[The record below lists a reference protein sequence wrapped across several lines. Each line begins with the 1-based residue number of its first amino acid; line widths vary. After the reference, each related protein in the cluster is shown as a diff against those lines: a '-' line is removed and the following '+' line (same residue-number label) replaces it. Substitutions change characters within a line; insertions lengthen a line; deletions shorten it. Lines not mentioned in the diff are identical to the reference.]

1 MPTRFAVMTLVIL
14 AGLVLAGIVEAQDP
28 RRLVIG
34 MPVTPPNLPHIGV
47 YVAKEL
53 GYFDEQGI
61 NVELTAFESGLQSLR
76 GGVAG
81 GLDIVGAS
89 SEPIIT
95 GISRGAKIRSI
106 FSYAHRLT
114 VVMAAQESIRPISR
128 GRSRGGKTRS
138 ILSFVHTLAVL
149 GAPQDT
155 TRRPADLRGKNLGIQ
170 DVGAFREVMTRAV
183 LHSAG
188 LTPQDVNYV
197 PVASAGYIA
206 ALTANK
212 IDTAILHID
221 QAYMARTKKASLHP
235 LVSLWEVMPSY
246 WYGTFSTT
254 EELLRKDSDLLARA
268 VAAIIKA
275 HRFMYRNK
283 ERTLDLASKHTGYPK
298 EVLGPAYD
306 ALAAAKV
313 WPVNDGMPAE
323 MVQVTIN
330 KMVEIGLL
338 KENEKP
344 KVEHV
349 VDRGPANAALAKLGR
364 WTDDSGWK

>member
-1 MPTRFAVMTLVIL
+1 MRQRHRASVLAVMTIVIL
-14 AGLVLAGIVEAQDP
+14 AALAPAGISVAQAP
-28 RRLVIG
+28 RRTLVIG
-34 MPVTPPNLPHIGV
+34 MPVTPPNLPHLGV
-47 YVAKEL
+47 YVAKDL
-53 GYFDEQGI
+53 GYFDEEGI
-61 NVELTAFESGLQSLR
+61 NLELAAFESGLQSLR
-76 GGVAG
+76 GGVSG
-81 GLDIVGAS
+81 SVDILGAS
-89 SEPIIT
+89 SEPVIAA
-95 GISRGAKIRSI
+95 ISRGAKIRSI

-114 VVMAAQESIRPISR
+114 VVMAAQESIR
-128 GRSRGGKTRS
+128 
-138 ILSFVHTLAVL
+138 
-149 GAPQDT
+149 
-155 TRRPADLRGKNLGIQ
+155 RPADLRGKNVGIQ
-170 DVGAFREVMTRAV
+170 EVGAFREVMTRAV

-188 LTPQDVNYV
+188 LTQQDVNYV
-197 PVASAGYIA
+197 PVSSAGYIT
-206 ALTANK
+206 ALIGNK

-235 LVSLWEVMPSY
+235 LVPLWEIMPSY

-313 WPVNDGMPAE
+313 WPVNDGMPTE

>member
-1 MPTRFAVMTLVIL
+1 MTLVML
-14 AGLVLAGIVEAQDP
+14 AGLVLAGIVEAQAP
-28 RRLVIG
+28 RRTLVIG

-47 YVAKEL
+47 YIAKEL

-61 NVELTAFESGLQSLR
+61 NVELTGFESGLQSLR

-95 GISRGAKIRSI
+95 VISRGAKIRSI

-114 VVMAAQESIRPISR
+114 VVMAAQESI
-128 GRSRGGKTRS
+128 
-138 ILSFVHTLAVL
+138 
-149 GAPQDT
+149 
-155 TRRPADLRGKNLGIQ
+155 RRPADLRGKNLGIQ

-206 ALTANK
+206 SLISNK

-235 LVSLWEVMPSY
+235 LIPLWEIMPNY
-246 WYGTFSTT
+246 WYGTFSTN
-254 EELLRKDSDLLARA
+254 EELLRKEPDLLSRA
-268 VAAIIKA
+268 VAAIIRA
-275 HRFMYRNK
+275 HRFIYRNK

-298 EVLGPAYD
+298 AVLSPAYD

-323 MVQVTIN
+323 MVDVTIN
-330 KMVEIGLL
+330 KLVEIGLL

-344 KVEHV
+344 KAEQVE
-349 VDRGPANAALAKLGR
+349 DRGPANAALAKLGR
-364 WTDDSGWK
+364 WTTMRHGNSSRIEE

>member
-1 MPTRFAVMTLVIL
+1 MTIVIL
-14 AGLVLAGIVEAQDP
+14 AALAPAGITVAQVP
-28 RRLVIG
+28 RRTLVIG
-34 MPVTPPNLPHIGV
+34 MPVTPPNLPHLGV
-47 YVAKEL
+47 YVAKDL
-53 GYFDEQGI
+53 GYFDEEGI
-61 NVELTAFESGLQSLR
+61 NLELAAFESGLQSLR
-76 GGVAG
+76 GGVSG
-81 GLDIVGAS
+81 SVDILGAS
-89 SEPIIT
+89 SEPVINA
-95 GISRGAKIRSI
+95 ISRGAKIRSI

-114 VVMAAQESIRPISR
+114 VVMAAQESIR
-128 GRSRGGKTRS
+128 
-138 ILSFVHTLAVL
+138 
-149 GAPQDT
+149 
-155 TRRPADLRGKNLGIQ
+155 RPADLRGKNLGIQ
-170 DVGAFREVMTRAV
+170 EVGAFREVMTRAV
-183 LHSAG
+183 LRSAG
-188 LTPQDVNYV
+188 LTQQDVNYV
-197 PVASAGYIA
+197 PVSSAGYIT
-206 ALTANK
+206 ALIGNK

-235 LVSLWEVMPSY
+235 LVPLWEIMPSY

>member
-1 MPTRFAVMTLVIL
+1 MTIVIL
-14 AGLVLAGIVEAQDP
+14 AALAPAGITVAQAP
-28 RRLVIG
+28 RRTLVIG
-34 MPVTPPNLPHIGV
+34 MPVTPPNLPHLGV
-47 YVAKEL
+47 YVAKDL
-53 GYFDEQGI
+53 GYFDEEGI
-61 NVELTAFESGLQSLR
+61 NLELAAFESGLQSLR
-76 GGVAG
+76 GGVSG
-81 GLDIVGAS
+81 SVDILGAS
-89 SEPIIT
+89 SEPVINA
-95 GISRGAKIRSI
+95 ISRGAKIRSI

-114 VVMAAQESIRPISR
+114 VVMAAQESIR
-128 GRSRGGKTRS
+128 
-138 ILSFVHTLAVL
+138 
-149 GAPQDT
+149 
-155 TRRPADLRGKNLGIQ
+155 RPADLRGKNLGIQ
-170 DVGAFREVMTRAV
+170 EVGAFREVMTRAV

-188 LTPQDVNYV
+188 LTQQDVNYV
-197 PVASAGYIA
+197 PVSSAGYIT
-206 ALTANK
+206 ALIGNK

-235 LVSLWEVMPSY
+235 LVPLWEIMPSY

>member
-1 MPTRFAVMTLVIL
+1 MRMRLAVMMLV
-14 AGLVLAGIVEAQDP
+14 VLCALEIGSAAEAQTA
-28 RRLVIG
+28 RRLIIG

-47 YVAKEL
+47 YIAKEL

-95 GISRGAKIRSI
+95 VISRGAKIRSI

-114 VVMAAQESIRPISR
+114 VVMAAQESIR
-128 GRSRGGKTRS
+128 K
-138 ILSFVHTLAVL
+138 
-149 GAPQDT
+149 
-155 TRRPADLRGKNLGIQ
+155 PADLRGKNLGIQ

-188 LTPQDVNYV
+188 LNPQDVNYV

-206 ALTANK
+206 ALTTNK

-221 QAYMARTKKASLHP
+221 QAYMARAKKGSLHP
-235 LVSLWEVMPSY
+235 LIPLWEVMPNY
-246 WYGTFSTT
+246 WYGTFSTN
-254 EELLRKDSDLLARA
+254 EELLRREPDLLARA
-268 VAAIIKA
+268 VTAIIKA

-298 EVLGPAYD
+298 DVLSPAYD

-323 MVQVTIN
+323 MVDVTIN
-330 KMVEIGLL
+330 KLVEIGLL

-344 KVEHV
+344 KADQV

-364 WTDDSGWK
+364 WTDDPSWK

>member
-1 MPTRFAVMTLVIL
+1 MRQRRRLSVMSFLASLATVVIL
-14 AGLVLAGIVEAQDP
+14 TTLAPADIAKAQVP
-28 RRLVIG
+28 RRALVIG
-34 MPVTPPNLPHIGV
+34 MPVTPPNLPHVGV

-76 GGVAG
+76 GGIAG

-89 SEPIIT
+89 SEPVIT
-95 GISRGAKIRSI
+95 AISRGAKIRSI

-114 VVMAAQESIRPISR
+114 VVMAAQESVR
-128 GRSRGGKTRS
+128 K
-138 ILSFVHTLAVL
+138 
-149 GAPQDT
+149 
-155 TRRPADLRGKNLGIQ
+155 PADLRGKNVGIQ
-170 DVGAFREVMTRAV
+170 EVGAFREVMARAV
-183 LHSAG
+183 LLSAG
-188 LTPQDVNYV
+188 LTPQDVNYISV
-197 PVASAGYIA
+197 SSAGYIA
-206 ALTANK
+206 ALMTNK

-235 LVSLWEVMPSY
+235 LVPLWEVMPSY
-246 WYGTFSTT
+246 WYGTFSTN
-254 EELLRKDSDLLARA
+254 EELLRKDPDLLARG

-283 ERTLDLASKHTGYPK
+283 DRTLDLASKHTGYPR
-298 EVLGPAYD
+298 EVLSPAYD

-323 MVQVTIN
+323 MVEVTIN

-344 KVEHV
+344 KVEQV
-349 VDRGPANAALAKLGR
+349 VDRGPANGALSKLGR
-364 WTDDSGWK
+364 WTDDPGWK

>member
-1 MPTRFAVMTLVIL
+1 MRAHRAIVVLIILTILVP
-14 AGLVLAGIVEAQDP
+14 AGIAPAQSS

-34 MPVTPPNLPHIGV
+34 MPVTPPNLPHVGV
-47 YVAKEL
+47 YLAKDL

-76 GGVAG
+76 GGIAG

-95 GISRGAKIRSI
+95 VISRGAKIRSI

-114 VVMAAQESIRPISR
+114 VVMAAQENIRR
-128 GRSRGGKTRS
+128 
-138 ILSFVHTLAVL
+138 A
-149 GAPQDT
+149 
-155 TRRPADLRGKNLGIQ
+155 ADLRGKNLGIQ

-206 ALTANK
+206 SLISNK

-221 QAYMARTKKASLHP
+221 QAYMARAKKASLHP
-235 LVSLWEVMPSY
+235 LVPLWEIMPNY
-246 WYGTFSTT
+246 WYGTFSAN
-254 EELLRKDSDLLARA
+254 EELLRKEPDLLSRA
-268 VAAIIKA
+268 VAAIINA

-283 ERTLDLASKHTGYPK
+283 DRTLELASKHTGYPK
-298 EVLGPAYD
+298 EVLSPAYD

-323 MVQVTIN
+323 MVEVTIN
-330 KMVEIGLL
+330 KLVEIGLL

-344 KVEHV
+344 KVDQV
-349 VDRGPANAALAKLGR
+349 VDRGPANAALTKLGR
-364 WTDDSGWK
+364 WTDDSRWK

>member
-1 MPTRFAVMTLVIL
+1 MGGNIMNQRHRASVNGLMASLAALVIL
-14 AGLVLAGIVEAQDP
+14 AAIVPAGIARAQSP

-34 MPVTPPNLPHIGV
+34 MPVTPPNLPHVGV
-47 YVAKEL
+47 YIAKDL

-95 GISRGAKIRSI
+95 VISRGAKIRSI

-114 VVMAAQESIRPISR
+114 VVMAAQESI
-128 GRSRGGKTRS
+128 
-138 ILSFVHTLAVL
+138 
-149 GAPQDT
+149 
-155 TRRPADLRGKNLGIQ
+155 RRPADLRGKNLGIQ

-188 LTPQDVNYV
+188 LTPQDVNYI

-206 ALTANK
+206 SLISNK

-221 QAYMARTKKASLHP
+221 QAYMARAKKTSLHP
-235 LVSLWEVMPSY
+235 LVPLWEIMPNY
-246 WYGTFSTT
+246 WYGTFSTN
-254 EELLRKDSDLLARA
+254 EELLRKDPDLLSRA

-275 HRFMYRNK
+275 HRFMYQNK

-298 EVLGPAYD
+298 EVLNPAYD

-323 MVQVTIN
+323 MVEVTIN
-330 KMVEIGLL
+330 KLVEIGLL

-344 KVEHV
+344 KADQV

-364 WTDDSGWK
+364 WTDDPKWR

>member
-1 MPTRFAVMTLVIL
+1 MRQRHRASVLAVMTIVIL
-14 AGLVLAGIVEAQDP
+14 TALAPAGITVAQAP
-28 RRLVIG
+28 RRTLVIG
-34 MPVTPPNLPHIGV
+34 MPVTPPNLPHLGV
-47 YVAKEL
+47 YVAKDL
-53 GYFDEQGI
+53 GYFDEEGI
-61 NVELTAFESGLQSLR
+61 NLELAAFESGLQSLR
-76 GGVAG
+76 GGVSG
-81 GLDIVGAS
+81 SVDILGAS
-89 SEPIIT
+89 SEPVIAA
-95 GISRGAKIRSI
+95 ISRGAKIRSI

-114 VVMAAQESIRPISR
+114 VVMAAQESIR
-128 GRSRGGKTRS
+128 
-138 ILSFVHTLAVL
+138 
-149 GAPQDT
+149 
-155 TRRPADLRGKNLGIQ
+155 RPADLRGKNLGIQ
-170 DVGAFREVMTRAV
+170 EVGAFREVMTRAV

-188 LTPQDVNYV
+188 LTQQDVNYV
-197 PVASAGYIA
+197 PVSSAGYIT
-206 ALTANK
+206 ALIGNK

-235 LVSLWEVMPSY
+235 LVPLWEIMPSY

>member
-1 MPTRFAVMTLVIL
+1 MTIVIL
-14 AGLVLAGIVEAQDP
+14 AALAPAGITVAQAP
-28 RRLVIG
+28 RRTLVIG
-34 MPVTPPNLPHIGV
+34 MPVTPPNLPHLGV
-47 YVAKEL
+47 YVAKDL
-53 GYFDEQGI
+53 GYFDEEGI
-61 NVELTAFESGLQSLR
+61 NLELAAFESGLQSLR
-76 GGVAG
+76 GGVSG
-81 GLDIVGAS
+81 SVDILGAS
-89 SEPIIT
+89 SEPVIAA
-95 GISRGAKIRSI
+95 ISRGAKIRSI

-114 VVMAAQESIRPISR
+114 VVMAAQESIR
-128 GRSRGGKTRS
+128 K
-138 ILSFVHTLAVL
+138 
-149 GAPQDT
+149 
-155 TRRPADLRGKNLGIQ
+155 PADLRGKNLGIQ
-170 DVGAFREVMTRAV
+170 EVGAFREVMTRAV

-188 LTPQDVNYV
+188 LTQQDVNYV
-197 PVASAGYIA
+197 PVSSAGYIT
-206 ALTANK
+206 ALIGNK

-235 LVSLWEVMPSY
+235 LVPLWEIMPSY

-306 ALAAAKV
+306 ALADAKV

-344 KVEHV
+344 KVEQV
-349 VDRGPANAALAKLGR
+349 VDRGPPNAALAKLGR

>member
-1 MPTRFAVMTLVIL
+1 MTIVIL
-14 AGLVLAGIVEAQDP
+14 AALAPAGITVAQAP
-28 RRLVIG
+28 RRTLVIG
-34 MPVTPPNLPHIGV
+34 MPVTPPNLPHLGV
-47 YVAKEL
+47 YVAKDL
-53 GYFDEQGI
+53 GYFDEEGI
-61 NVELTAFESGLQSLR
+61 NLELAAFESGLQSLR
-76 GGVAG
+76 GGVSG
-81 GLDIVGAS
+81 SVDILGAS
-89 SEPIIT
+89 SEPVINV
-95 GISRGAKIRSI
+95 ISRGAKIRSI

-114 VVMAAQESIRPISR
+114 VVMAAQESIR
-128 GRSRGGKTRS
+128 
-138 ILSFVHTLAVL
+138 
-149 GAPQDT
+149 
-155 TRRPADLRGKNLGIQ
+155 RPADLRGKNLGIQ
-170 DVGAFREVMTRAV
+170 EVGAFREVMTRAV

-188 LTPQDVNYV
+188 LTQQDVNYV
-197 PVASAGYIA
+197 PVSSAGYIT
-206 ALTANK
+206 ALIGNK

-235 LVSLWEVMPSY
+235 LVPLWEIMPSY

>member
-1 MPTRFAVMTLVIL
+1 MTIVIL
-14 AGLVLAGIVEAQDP
+14 AALAPAGVTVAQAP
-28 RRLVIG
+28 RRTLVIG
-34 MPVTPPNLPHIGV
+34 MPVTPPNLPHLGV
-47 YVAKEL
+47 YVAKDL
-53 GYFDEQGI
+53 GYFDEEGI
-61 NVELTAFESGLQSLR
+61 NLELAAFESGLQSLR
-76 GGVAG
+76 GGVSG
-81 GLDIVGAS
+81 SVDILGAS
-89 SEPIIT
+89 SEPVINA
-95 GISRGAKIRSI
+95 ISRGAKIRSI

-114 VVMAAQESIRPISR
+114 VVMAAQES
-128 GRSRGGKTRS
+128 
-138 ILSFVHTLAVL
+138 V
-149 GAPQDT
+149 
-155 TRRPADLRGKNLGIQ
+155 RRPADLRGKNLGIQ
-170 DVGAFREVMTRAV
+170 EVGAFREVMTRAV

-188 LTPQDVNYV
+188 LTQQDVNYV
-197 PVASAGYIA
+197 PVSSAGYIT
-206 ALTANK
+206 ALIGNK

-235 LVSLWEVMPSY
+235 LVPLWEIMPSY

>member
-1 MPTRFAVMTLVIL
+1 MTIVIL
-14 AGLVLAGIVEAQDP
+14 AALAPAGIIVAQAP
-28 RRLVIG
+28 RRTLVIG
-34 MPVTPPNLPHIGV
+34 MPVTPPNLPHLGV
-47 YVAKEL
+47 YVAKDL
-53 GYFDEQGI
+53 GYFDEEGI
-61 NVELTAFESGLQSLR
+61 NLELAAFESGLQSLR
-76 GGVAG
+76 GGVSG
-81 GLDIVGAS
+81 SVDILGAS
-89 SEPIIT
+89 SEPVIAA
-95 GISRGAKIRSI
+95 ISRGAKIRSI

-114 VVMAAQESIRPISR
+114 VVMAAQESIR
-128 GRSRGGKTRS
+128 
-138 ILSFVHTLAVL
+138 
-149 GAPQDT
+149 
-155 TRRPADLRGKNLGIQ
+155 RPADLRGKNLGIQ
-170 DVGAFREVMTRAV
+170 EVGAFREVMTRAV

-188 LTPQDVNYV
+188 LTQQDVSYV
-197 PVASAGYIA
+197 PVSSAGYIT
-206 ALTANK
+206 ALIGNK

-235 LVSLWEVMPSY
+235 LVPLWEIMPSY

-344 KVEHV
+344 KVEQV
-349 VDRGPANAALAKLGR
+349 VDRGPANAALAKLGP

>member
-1 MPTRFAVMTLVIL
+1 MSQRHRASVLAVMTIVIL
-14 AGLVLAGIVEAQDP
+14 AALAPAGITVAQAP
-28 RRLVIG
+28 RRTLVIG
-34 MPVTPPNLPHIGV
+34 MPVTPPNLPHLGV
-47 YVAKEL
+47 YVAKDL
-53 GYFDEQGI
+53 GYFDEEGI
-61 NVELTAFESGLQSLR
+61 NLELAAFESGLQSLR
-76 GGVAG
+76 GGVSG
-81 GLDIVGAS
+81 SVDILGAS
-89 SEPIIT
+89 SEPVIAA
-95 GISRGAKIRSI
+95 ISRGAKIRSI

-114 VVMAAQESIRPISR
+114 VVMAAQESIR
-128 GRSRGGKTRS
+128 
-138 ILSFVHTLAVL
+138 
-149 GAPQDT
+149 
-155 TRRPADLRGKNLGIQ
+155 RPADLRGKNLGIQ
-170 DVGAFREVMTRAV
+170 EVGAFREVMTRAV

-188 LTPQDVNYV
+188 LTQQDVNYV
-197 PVASAGYIA
+197 PVSSAGYIT
-206 ALTANK
+206 ALIGNK

-221 QAYMARTKKASLHP
+221 QAYMARTKKTSLHP
-235 LVSLWEVMPSY
+235 LVPLWEIMPSY

>member
-1 MPTRFAVMTLVIL
+1 MRTRLAIMPLVIL
-14 AGLVLAGIVEAQDP
+14 IAVAVVGMAGAQTA
-28 RRLVIG
+28 RRTLVIG
-34 MPVTPPNLPHIGV
+34 MPVTPPNLPHVGV
-47 YVAKEL
+47 YIAKEL

-76 GGVAG
+76 GGIAG
-81 GLDIVGAS
+81 GVDIVAAS

-95 GISRGAKIRSI
+95 VISRGAKIHSI

-114 VVMAAQESIRPISR
+114 VVMAAQESIR
-128 GRSRGGKTRS
+128 K
-138 ILSFVHTLAVL
+138 
-149 GAPQDT
+149 
-155 TRRPADLRGKNLGIQ
+155 PADLRGKNLGIQ

-188 LTPQDVNYV
+188 LTPQDVNYI

-206 ALTANK
+206 ALISNK

-235 LVSLWEVMPSY
+235 LVPLWELMPSY
-246 WYGTFSTT
+246 WYGTFSAND
-254 EELLRKDSDLLARA
+254 ELLRKEPDLLARA

-275 HRFMYRNK
+275 HRFMYREK

-298 EVLGPAYD
+298 EVLSPAYD

-323 MVQVTIN
+323 MVEVTIN
-330 KMVEIGLL
+330 KMAEIGLL
-338 KENEKP
+338 KENERP
-344 KVEHV
+344 KVEQV

-364 WTDDSGWK
+364 WTDTPNWK

>member
-1 MPTRFAVMTLVIL
+1 MRQRHRASVLAVMTIVIL
-14 AGLVLAGIVEAQDP
+14 AALAPAGITVAQVP
-28 RRLVIG
+28 RRTLVIG
-34 MPVTPPNLPHIGV
+34 MPVTPPNLPHLGV
-47 YVAKEL
+47 YVAKDL
-53 GYFDEQGI
+53 GYFDEEGI
-61 NVELTAFESGLQSLR
+61 NLELAAFESGLQSLR
-76 GGVAG
+76 GGVSG
-81 GLDIVGAS
+81 SVDILGAS
-89 SEPIIT
+89 SEPVIAA
-95 GISRGAKIRSI
+95 ISRGAKIRSI

-114 VVMAAQESIRPISR
+114 VVMAAQESIR
-128 GRSRGGKTRS
+128 
-138 ILSFVHTLAVL
+138 
-149 GAPQDT
+149 
-155 TRRPADLRGKNLGIQ
+155 RPADLRGKNLGIQ
-170 DVGAFREVMTRAV
+170 EVGAFREVMTRAV

-188 LTPQDVNYV
+188 LTQQDVNYV
-197 PVASAGYIA
+197 PVSSAGYIT
-206 ALTANK
+206 ALIGNK

-235 LVSLWEVMPSY
+235 LVPLWEIMPSY

>member
-1 MPTRFAVMTLVIL
+1 MTIVIL
-14 AGLVLAGIVEAQDP
+14 AALAPAGITVAQAP
-28 RRLVIG
+28 RRTLVIG
-34 MPVTPPNLPHIGV
+34 MPVTPPNLPHLGV
-47 YVAKEL
+47 YVAKDL
-53 GYFDEQGI
+53 GYFDEEGI
-61 NVELTAFESGLQSLR
+61 NLELAAFESGLQSLR
-76 GGVAG
+76 GGVSG
-81 GLDIVGAS
+81 SVDILGAS
-89 SEPIIT
+89 SEPVIAA
-95 GISRGAKIRSI
+95 ISRGAKIRSI

-114 VVMAAQESIRPISR
+114 VVMAAQESIR
-128 GRSRGGKTRS
+128 
-138 ILSFVHTLAVL
+138 
-149 GAPQDT
+149 
-155 TRRPADLRGKNLGIQ
+155 RPADLRGKNLGIQ
-170 DVGAFREVMTRAV
+170 EVGAFREVMTRAV

-188 LTPQDVNYV
+188 LTQQDVNYV
-197 PVASAGYIA
+197 PVSSAGYIT
-206 ALTANK
+206 ALIGNK

-221 QAYMARTKKASLHP
+221 QAYMARTKKTSLHP
-235 LVSLWEVMPSY
+235 LVPLWEIMPSY

>member
-1 MPTRFAVMTLVIL
+1 MPTRFAVMTLVML
-14 AGLVLAGIVEAQDP
+14 AGLALAGIVEAQAP
-28 RRLVIG
+28 RRTLVIG

-47 YVAKEL
+47 YIAKEL

-61 NVELTAFESGLQSLR
+61 NVELTGFESGLQSLR

-95 GISRGAKIRSI
+95 VISRGAKIRSI

-114 VVMAAQESIRPISR
+114 VVMAAQESI
-128 GRSRGGKTRS
+128 
-138 ILSFVHTLAVL
+138 
-149 GAPQDT
+149 
-155 TRRPADLRGKNLGIQ
+155 RRPADLRGKNLGIQ

-206 ALTANK
+206 SLISNK

-221 QAYMARTKKASLHP
+221 QAYMARSKKASLHP
-235 LVSLWEVMPSY
+235 LIPLWEIMPNY
-246 WYGTFSTT
+246 WYGTFSTN
-254 EELLRKDSDLLARA
+254 EELLRKEPDLLARA
-268 VAAIIKA
+268 VAAIIRA
-275 HRFMYRNK
+275 HRFIYRNK

-298 EVLGPAYD
+298 EVLSPAYD

-323 MVQVTIN
+323 MVDVTIN
-330 KMVEIGLL
+330 KLVEIGLL

-344 KVEHV
+344 KVEQV

-364 WTDDSGWK
+364 WTDDAAWK

>member
-1 MPTRFAVMTLVIL
+1 MRTRLAVMTFVIL
-14 AGLVLAGIVEAQDP
+14 AGLASAGTAAAQAP
-28 RRLVIG
+28 RRNLVIG
-34 MPVTPPNLPHIGV
+34 MPVTPPNLPHVGV
-47 YVAKEL
+47 YIAKEL
-53 GYFDEQGI
+53 GYFDEEGI
-61 NVELTAFESGLQSLR
+61 NVELAAFESGLQSLR

-89 SEPIIT
+89 SEPVIT
-95 GISRGAKIRSI
+95 VISRGTKIRGI

-114 VVMAAQESIRPISR
+114 VVMAAQESIR
-128 GRSRGGKTRS
+128 K
-138 ILSFVHTLAVL
+138 
-149 GAPQDT
+149 
-155 TRRPADLRGKNLGIQ
+155 PADLRGKNLGIQ
-170 DVGAFREVMTRAV
+170 EVGAFREVMTRAV

-197 PVASAGYIA
+197 PVSSAGYIA

-221 QAYMARTKKASLHP
+221 QAFMARTKRASLHP
-235 LVSLWEVMPSY
+235 LVPLWEIMPSY
-246 WYGTFSTT
+246 WYGTFSTN
-254 EELLRKDSDLLARA
+254 EELLRKEPDLLARA

-298 EVLGPAYD
+298 EVLSPAYD

-323 MVQVTIN
+323 MVEVTIN

-344 KVEHV
+344 KVEQV
-349 VDRGPANAALAKLGR
+349 VDRGPTNAALTRLGR
-364 WTDDSGWK
+364 WTDDPAWK

>member
-1 MPTRFAVMTLVIL
+1 MSQRHRASVLAVMTIVIL
-14 AGLVLAGIVEAQDP
+14 AALAPAGITVAQAP
-28 RRLVIG
+28 RRTLVIG
-34 MPVTPPNLPHIGV
+34 MPVTPPNLPHLGV
-47 YVAKEL
+47 YVAKDL
-53 GYFDEQGI
+53 GYFDEEGI
-61 NVELTAFESGLQSLR
+61 NLELAAFESGLQSLR
-76 GGVAG
+76 GGVSG
-81 GLDIVGAS
+81 SVDILGAS
-89 SEPIIT
+89 SEPVIAA
-95 GISRGAKIRSI
+95 ISRGAKIRSI

-114 VVMAAQESIRPISR
+114 VVMAAQES
-128 GRSRGGKTRS
+128 
-138 ILSFVHTLAVL
+138 V
-149 GAPQDT
+149 
-155 TRRPADLRGKNLGIQ
+155 RRPADLRGKNLGIQ
-170 DVGAFREVMTRAV
+170 EVGAFREVMTRAV

-188 LTPQDVNYV
+188 LTQQDVNYV
-197 PVASAGYIA
+197 PVSSAGYIT
-206 ALTANK
+206 ALIGNK

-235 LVSLWEVMPSY
+235 LVPLWEIMPSY

>member
-1 MPTRFAVMTLVIL
+1 MSQRHRASVLAVMTIVIL
-14 AGLVLAGIVEAQDP
+14 AALAPAGITVAQAP
-28 RRLVIG
+28 RRTLVIG
-34 MPVTPPNLPHIGV
+34 MPVTPPNLPHLGV
-47 YVAKEL
+47 YVAKDL
-53 GYFDEQGI
+53 GYFDEEGI
-61 NVELTAFESGLQSLR
+61 NLELAAFESGLQSLR
-76 GGVAG
+76 GGVSG
-81 GLDIVGAS
+81 SVDILGAS
-89 SEPIIT
+89 SEPVIAA
-95 GISRGAKIRSI
+95 ISRGAKIRSI

-114 VVMAAQESIRPISR
+114 VVMAAQESIR
-128 GRSRGGKTRS
+128 
-138 ILSFVHTLAVL
+138 
-149 GAPQDT
+149 
-155 TRRPADLRGKNLGIQ
+155 RPADLRGKNLGIQ
-170 DVGAFREVMTRAV
+170 EVGAFREVMTRAV

-188 LTPQDVNYV
+188 LTQQDVNYV
-197 PVASAGYIA
+197 PVSSAGYIT
-206 ALTANK
+206 ALIGNK

-235 LVSLWEVMPSY
+235 LVPLWEIMPSY

-275 HRFMYRNK
+275 HRFMYCNK

>member
-1 MPTRFAVMTLVIL
+1 MTIVIL
-14 AGLVLAGIVEAQDP
+14 AALAPAGITVAQVP
-28 RRLVIG
+28 RRTLVIG
-34 MPVTPPNLPHIGV
+34 MPVTPPNLPHLGV
-47 YVAKEL
+47 YVAKDL
-53 GYFDEQGI
+53 GYFDEEGI
-61 NVELTAFESGLQSLR
+61 NLELAAFESGLQSLR
-76 GGVAG
+76 GGVSG
-81 GLDIVGAS
+81 SVDILGAS
-89 SEPIIT
+89 SEPVIAA
-95 GISRGAKIRSI
+95 ISRGAKIRSI

-114 VVMAAQESIRPISR
+114 VVMAAQESIR
-128 GRSRGGKTRS
+128 
-138 ILSFVHTLAVL
+138 
-149 GAPQDT
+149 
-155 TRRPADLRGKNLGIQ
+155 RPADLRGKNVGIQ
-170 DVGAFREVMTRAV
+170 EVGAFREVMTRAV

-188 LTPQDVNYV
+188 LTQQDVNYV
-197 PVASAGYIA
+197 PVSSAGYIT
-206 ALTANK
+206 ALIGNK

-235 LVSLWEVMPSY
+235 LVPLWEIMPSY